1 MRLPSQHSCQRKSV
15 TDMAKADM
23 IESLDFLRK
32 QAIEFGAVEAKIIPI
47 EKIVIEDR
55 VVFKCK
61 LGCEK
66 YGKTLACPP
75 HAPKPEEFRKI
86 VSEYHYAMFMKFKTQ
101 VEGDSELIKYLSKT
115 DDPSTPPEM
124 KAKVEKFW
132 SGWKNEMKK
141 LLDIVHELEKAAAKE
156 GYLLAIGLVSGA
168 CQLCEKCNLEEGICI
183 HPTMKRYSEE
193 GVGVNVK
200 ATAEKAGLR
209 FTLPFEKNPETF
221 ALLLID

>member
-1 MRLPSQHSCQRKSV
+1 MEKV
-15 TDMAKADM
+15 DKID
-23 IESLDFLRK
+23 SLDFLRK
-32 QAIEFGAVEAKIIPI
+32 QAMELGAVEAKIIQV

-75 HAPKPEEFRKI
+75 YAPTPDEFRKI
-86 VSEYHYAMFMKFKTQ
+86 VGEYQYAMFMKFKTR
-101 VEGDSELIKYLSKT
+101 VEGDSELIKYLSMG
-115 DDPSTPPEM
+115 DDSSIPLAM
-124 KAKVEKFW
+124 KLRVEKFW
-132 SGWKNEMKK
+132 SGWKDEMKK
-141 LLDIVHELEKAAAKE
+141 LLAIVHDLEKAAAKE
-156 GYLLAIGLVSGA
+156 GYLLAAGLVSGA
-168 CQLCEKCNLEEGICI
+168 CQLCEKCNVEKGVCI

-200 ATAEKAGLR
+200 ATAEKVGIK
-209 FTLPFEKNPETF
+209 FTLPFDKNPETF